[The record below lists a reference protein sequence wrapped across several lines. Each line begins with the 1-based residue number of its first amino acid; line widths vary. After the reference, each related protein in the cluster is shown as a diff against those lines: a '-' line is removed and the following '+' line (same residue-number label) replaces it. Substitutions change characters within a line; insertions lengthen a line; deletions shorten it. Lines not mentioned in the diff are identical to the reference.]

1 MVIFKKS
8 RVSSKSLGLALEIIT
23 RGAWDNFSGCAR
35 IGGGIAYA
43 KASGNG
49 AAVIFEGLTRPDN
62 MITDDAK
69 KALSD
74 ALDRLI
80 FYKGQAVAMRFGC
93 YCVNGER
100 FDSLAKAK
108 NQINSDLNCGAIF
121 A

>member
-8 RVSSKSLGLALEIIT
+8 RACAESLQLALKIIT
-23 RGAWDNFSGCAR
+23 HGAWDNFNGCAR
-35 IGGGIAYA
+35 IGGGIAYT

-49 AAVIFEGLTRPDN
+49 AAVVFEGLTRPAE
-62 MITDDAK
+62 MITEEVK

-74 ALDRLI
+74 ALERLA
-80 FYKGQAVAMRFGC
+80 FYKGQAIAMRFGC

-108 NQINSDLNCGAIF
+108 NQINADLNCGAIC